1 MADVAD
7 ESGYHAWSS
16 AMPRVPLFGLSAF
29 LACGCVV
36 PPSMCASEIECGS
49 RASCVAGRCVAY
61 GATPVIDSAR
71 RLLFSPVDMAYVR
84 GAAEARDAVTATLG
98 ATRDPGAVLLL
109 RFSASLAP
117 DANVLE
123 AYLLLE
129 RATDFDADPTPVAL
143 RAARVIDPWDSRSL
157 SSAREPRVQE
167 VGAPVTRVFPS
178 GGPLVRLDVREL
190 VQRWR
195 RRTGDDFGVAVTAQ
209 AASATGMGFA
219 LSPAAGQG
227 VGPRLELYVK

>member
-1 MADVAD
+1 MINTVAAIT
-7 ESGYHAWSS
+7 STAG
-16 AMPRVPLFGLSAF
+16 M
-29 LACGCVV
+29 
-36 PPSMCASEIECGS
+36 SMFTPASP
-49 RASCVAGRCVAY
+49 A
-61 GATPVIDSAR
+61 IDSAR

-84 GAAEARDAVTATLG
+84 SASDARDAATATLG
-98 ATRDPGAVLLL
+98 ATRDPGAVLFL
-109 RFSASLAP
+109 RFSASLP
-117 DANVLE
+117 PEANVLE

-143 RAARVIDPWDSRSL
+143 RAARVVDPWDSRSL

-195 RRTGDDFGVAVTAQ
+195 RRTGGDFGVAVMAQ
-209 AASATGMGFA
+209 AASATGMAFA
-219 LSPAAGQG
+219 LSPSAGEG